1 MTSPLPSPRWPATR
15 ATCAT
20 RAACALLATAA
31 LIAPPL
37 SAQNSAGAKATQNGW
52 DPQAVLKTEAWV
64 KPPSTVTDIIMAP
77 RVDISFPLP
86 SPTRAYFL
94 RATGDARG
102 DIQLYGKPHI
112 YLGGLQVDT
121 KANRAR
127 SLTTSN
133 RHGLELVDPKTGAAR
148 VITTPAGASI
158 SSPVWS
164 PLGTQVAFIANFD
177 DASYVYVA
185 DVASGKSTQLAKA
198 PLLATLSLD
207 ITYSADGKNIIAVLV
222 PDGRGPAPEHGKN
235 GVEDGPMVRM
245 TNSKALP
252 QPVHASLLQDPHDK
266 AQLKYYS
273 TGQLAMIDVKTKAI
287 KKIGAP
293 RMIRDVDASSDGAYL
308 RVTVMTEPF
317 SYLVPVTN
325 FGTVQEL
332 WDASGKMIATLNT
345 TPLREGAQA
354 DNGDPAAAFGR
365 GGAQAATDT
374 GKRNIQWNPVGPGL
388 VYLQSVFAAGANGA
402 AGAPGG
408 AAGGRGGRGAAPG
421 GRGAGAAGG
430 RPQPT
435 SVKYVQWMP
444 PFGPTDTKVIYEGSA
459 QLSGVSYSA
468 DAKTMFVSDSATV
481 IAMRVADP
489 SKRYNLGKGVS
500 IAAAGGRGGGG
511 GRAPGADADSSNTGG
526 RLTTK
531 AGPNGQQFVMTS
543 TDGKSVMLAGVKT
556 PGAAWSTQAPRPWL
570 DKLDI
575 ETGNRSRLFES
586 PADAYE
592 EIIAPLNDD
601 FSQFL
606 YRHESPTVIPDV
618 WLKDVAANTTK
629 KLTNNKDVSP
639 EVTKAIHK
647 RFQVTRPRDG
657 NKMWVDV
664 TLPASWTPGAKL
676 PGIIWFY
683 PYEYTSQTEYEKS
696 KYNTNINR
704 FPDVPAS
711 RPASSTK
718 LWVTQGYTVIE
729 PDIPIWGDSGKMN
742 DNYTRDL
749 KENLDAVVDAV
760 VEAGY
765 VDRNKMGIG
774 GHSYGAFST
783 VNALTL
789 TPYFKAGIA
798 GDGMYNRSL
807 TPFGFQSERRN
818 FFQAQQTYLDMS
830 PFYRADKLSGAL
842 LMYHAT
848 EDQNTG
854 TALISSQ
861 RMFLALQ
868 GLGKPAS
875 LYMYPYE
882 DHSVATYASDLD
894 LWARWLA
901 WFDVYVKNPKT
912 DAKPATTFT
921 P

>member
-1 MTSPLPSPRWPATR
+1 MPTPLRSLRWPALLS
-15 ATCAT
+15 
-20 RAACALLATAA
+20 AAALLA
-31 LIAPPL
+31 PPL
-37 SAQNSAGAKATQNGW
+37 FAQNSAAGAAASSGW
-52 DPQAVLKTEAWV
+52 DPQTILKTEAFV
-64 KPPSTVTDIIMAP
+64 KPPSSVTDIIMAP
-77 RVDISFPLP
+77 RVDISFP
-86 SPTRAYFL
+86 SPNASRTWFF

-133 RHGLELVDPKTGAAR
+133 RHGLELVDPKTGSAR
-148 VITTPAGASI
+148 AITTPAGASI
-158 SSPVWS
+158 SSPIWS

-185 DVASGKSTQLAKA
+185 DAASGKSMPLAKVA
-198 PLLATLSLD
+198 LLATLSTD
-207 ITYSADGKNIIAVLV
+207 IAFTADGKSILAVLV
-222 PDGRGPAPEHGKN
+222 PDGRGAVPEHGKN

-266 AQLKYYS
+266 ALLKYYG
-273 TGQLAMIDVKTKAI
+273 TGQLAMIDVKTKAV
-287 KKIGAP
+287 KKIGTP
-293 RMIRDVDASSDGAYL
+293 RMIRDVDASSDGAYV
-308 RVTVMTEPF
+308 RVTVVTEPF

-332 WDASGKMIATLNT
+332 WDVSGKMITTLAT
-345 TPLREGAQA
+345 TPLREGAPA
-354 DNGDPAAAFGR
+354 DNGDAAAFGR
-365 GGAQAATDT
+365 GGVGGAPADT
-374 GKRNIQWNPVGPGL
+374 GKRNIAWNPVGPGL
-388 VYLQSVFAAGANGA
+388 VYMQSVFAANGA
-402 AGAPGG
+402 GDGAPGA
-408 AAGGRGGRGAAPG
+408 AAGGRGGRGG
-421 GRGAGAAGG
+421 
-430 RPQPT
+430 
-435 SVKYVQWMP
+435 
-444 PFGPTDTKVIYEGSA
+444 
-459 QLSGVSYSA
+459 
-468 DAKTMFVSDSATV
+468 
-481 IAMRVADP
+481 
-489 SKRYNLGKGVS
+489 
-500 IAAAGGRGGGG
+500 AAAGGRGGAAARPQPTGVKYMQWLPPYGPTDTKAIYEAGPQLTAVAYSADGKMMFVTDSGATYAMRLPDMTKRYNLGRSVTIPAGG
-511 GRAPGADADSSNTGG
+511 GRGFGAGGGG
-526 RLTTK
+526 RGGPDTTNVGGALATK
-531 AGPNGQQFVMTS
+531 PGPNGQSFVIVS
-543 TDGKSVMLAGVKT
+543 SDAKSVILQGTKA
-556 PGAAWSTQAPRPWL
+556 PASAWSTQAPRPWV
-570 DKLDI
+570 DRLDI
-575 ETGNRSRLFES
+575 ETAARTRVFES
-586 PADAYE
+586 PADAFD
-592 EIIAPLNDD
+592 EIVAPLNDD
-601 FSQFL
+601 YTQFL

-639 EVTKAIHK
+639 AVSNAIHK

-664 TLPASWTPGAKL
+664 TLPASWTPGTKL

-683 PYEYTSQTEYEKS
+683 PYEYTSQAEYERS
-696 KYNTNINR
+696 RYATNINR

-729 PDIPIWGDSGKMN
+729 PDIPIWGDSGRMN

-760 VEAGY
+760 VEMGY

-818 FFQAQQTYLDMS
+818 FFQAQDTYLDMS
-830 PFYRADKLSGAL
+830 PFYRADKIAGAL

-901 WFDVYVKNPKT
+901 WFDVYVKNPKS
-912 DAKPATTFT
+912 DVKAATFT